1 MCKKNFIFVL
11 ECEKDQKNTLKY
23 ALFSRIFIF
32 RVSHFSCRKKIYQ
45 RYCQSMAFTN
55 SLNYSSLVWN
65 TKYCNIIHSLDFIS
79 LRVYPPPKFTKART
93 ETQMCIWNSKLS
105 SKWHQQSV
113 FWNRMHILSQ
123 VNKKDCFLHYNV
135 KKTRKTLW
143 NVHHLHAFSLF
154 GSYIFFAEKKSVRD
168 IVNVWYQITA

>member
-1 MCKKNFIFVL
+1 M
-11 ECEKDQKNTLKY
+11 
-23 ALFSRIFIF
+23 
-32 RVSHFSCRKKIYQ
+32 VSKIW
-45 RYCQSMAFTN
+45 
-55 SLNYSSLVWN
+55 LNYSSFVWN
-65 TKYCNIIHSLDFIS
+65 TKYCYIIPSLDFIS

-105 SKWHQQSV
+105 WKWHQQSV

-143 NVHHLHAFSLF
+143 NVHHLHAFSFF
-154 GSYIFFAEKKSVRD
+154 GSHIFFAEMKSVRD